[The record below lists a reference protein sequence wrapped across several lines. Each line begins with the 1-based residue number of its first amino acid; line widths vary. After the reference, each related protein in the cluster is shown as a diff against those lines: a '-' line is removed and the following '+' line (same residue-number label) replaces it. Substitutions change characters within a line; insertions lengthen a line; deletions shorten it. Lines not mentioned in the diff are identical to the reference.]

1 MFRQISHIDRNC
13 NAICKVALVGAYLM
27 TLGLAALLFTSE
39 ALQHSVT
46 DQVIGCIIALV
57 FIIFVHILERQGR
70 CLLVSY
76 LLVLFY
82 VVTGISIVW
91 TWGINAPPGPLLLGI
106 AIVFAGIL
114 LSARHALYTAVIIA
128 CLFIGVQLANAA
140 GITVPTLDWT
150 GYASSF
156 GDVFAYCLA
165 FGLLGLGSWL
175 YNRQMERS
183 LLQAKRAE
191 HALLQQEANLKLQ
204 VKKRTEQLHQ
214 AQLEDMRQM
223 YQFIQLGQW
232 GVTLL
237 HDLANHLT
245 ALTLEI
251 EGLQQ
256 KRQHSED
263 IARAH
268 EITRYLEQVV
278 NDTRDRLHSG
288 PRREAFNVITAM
300 GSTIDFLRYKA
311 NDTNVQLRWQPPA
324 INWTYTADPASF
336 MQVMTILVN
345 NAIDAYCLPGAK
357 SDNRQVVVTMERDH
371 NHIVVSIGN
380 WGPCIDEAARKL
392 LFKPFHSGKGKNKG
406 MGIGLFIAK
415 QIVEGHFNGTIN
427 CVSDTNYTEFKV
439 TLPLAKKPSAG
450 VE

>member
-46 DQVIGCIIALV
+46 DQVIGCIIALA
-57 FIIFVHILERQGR
+57 FIIFVHILERQGK

-82 VVTGISIVW
+82 IATGMSIVW

-114 LSARHALYTAVIIA
+114 LSARHALYAAVIIA
-128 CLFIGVQLANAA
+128 CLFVGIQLANAA
-140 GITVPTLDWT
+140 GIIVPTLDWT

-191 HALLQQEANLKLQ
+191 QALLQQEANLKLQ

-223 YQFIQLGQW
+223 YQFIELGQW

-256 KRQHSED
+256 KQHSKD

-278 NDTRDRLHSG
+278 NNTRDRLHSG
-288 PRREAFNVITAM
+288 PRRERFNIITATS
-300 GSTIDFLRYKA
+300 STIDFLRYKA
-311 NDTNVQLRWQPPA
+311 NDTNVQLLWNPPA
-324 INWTYTADPASF
+324 ISWMYTADPASF

-345 NAIDAYCLPGAK
+345 NAIDAYCLPEAK
-357 SDNRQVVVTMERDH
+357 NDDRRVAVSMERN
-371 NHIVVSIGN
+371 NHHITVRIGN
-380 WGPCIDEAARKL
+380 WGPCIDKETHKL
-392 LFKPFHSGKGKNKG
+392 LFKPFHSGKNKNKG

-415 QIVEGHFNGTIN
+415 QIVEGHFHGTIN
-427 CVSDTNYTEFKV
+427 CVSDAGYTEFIV
-439 TLPLAKKPSAG
+439 TLPLAKKPLTG
-450 VE
+450 VK